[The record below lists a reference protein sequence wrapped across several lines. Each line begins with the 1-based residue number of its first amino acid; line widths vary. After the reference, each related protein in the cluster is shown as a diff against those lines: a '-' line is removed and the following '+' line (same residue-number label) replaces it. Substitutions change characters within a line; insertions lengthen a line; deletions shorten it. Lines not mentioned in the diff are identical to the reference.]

1 MDIASETVCVNL
13 CGPDCILDTNCTENV
28 IEMQNTFHKPVKYK
42 LYIMCYKYCGTAGP
56 LGSVPGTWTH

>member
-42 LYIMCYKYCGTAGP
+42 LYIMCYKYLP
-56 LGSVPGTWTH
+56 SVL